1 LCFYASG
8 AWYKDDITA
17 HKKRKNRGIIG
28 FVRTFI
34 RKNSLQFDKRVYYT
48 NFGIRV
54 SGLWLKIDASRRQ
67 NDPRKRAK
75 PREHGAV

>member
-1 LCFYASG
+1 
-8 AWYKDDITA
+8 
-17 HKKRKNRGIIG
+17 
-28 FVRTFI
+28 
-34 RKNSLQFDKRVYYT
+34 VYYT